1 MLRNMPSPLI
11 IAHRG
16 YRARF
21 PENTLAAFEGALEI
35 GAPMIELDVTLT
47 RDRQVVVI
55 HDETVD
61 RTTDGRGRVAD
72 LPLAELKTLDAGAWF
87 GPRFAGERIPTLAEV
102 LDLVGDSAA
111 VNIEIKPEACES
123 QQPPDAVEAQVT
135 ALVQARRAMAR
146 VLISSFEPEVLLR
159 LSRLES
165 PPALGVLTEGPAD
178 TRTMDF
184 CRQVNAFSWNPDHR
198 GLRPDAVARMHRA
211 GVRVF
216 PYTVNSRRKMDDLL
230 NMGVDGLFTDDP
242 LLLPHLLR

>member
-1 MLRNMPSPLI
+1 MLQNMSSPLI

-16 YRARF
+16 YRARY

-55 HDETVD
+55 HDESVD

-72 LPLAELKTLDAGAWF
+72 FTLAELKFLDAGAWF
-87 GPRFAGERIPTLAEV
+87 DPRFAGERIPTLAEL
-102 LDLVGDSAA
+102 LDLVGESAA
-111 VNIEIKPEACES
+111 VNIEIKPEAYEPGG
-123 QQPPDAVEAQVT
+123 PPDAVEYQVMELIHSRN
-135 ALVQARRAMAR
+135 AADRI
-146 VLISSFEPEVLLR
+146 LISSFEPEVLRR

-178 TRTMDF
+178 SRTMDF

-198 GLRPDAVARMHRA
+198 GLRFEAVARMHRA

-216 PYTVNSRRKMDDLL
+216 PYTVNSRRKIDALL
-230 NMGVDGLFTDDP
+230 DMGVDGLFTDDP
-242 LLLPHLLR
+242 LLLPHFLR